1 MTIDL
6 PTVGNGLRA
15 VPCGALDADVAAE
28 RNDVGTSFKER
39 HRGRSLQVMLLTLSV
54 LTCASPAAAR
64 TITLTGG
71 DCEDVAILNA
81 DVPRMSYG
89 VVIDNGVVRADHNLR
104 LYSNTAVL
112 LRYPIERIP
121 AGQRITKAEL
131 TIAVNYLYANNSEI
145 HVRRLLADWGTGVCH
160 DFRQAYP
167 EKLPW
172 AEPGGLG
179 DGKDRVAKS
188 SAVFKVDKIA
198 EYTVDVT
205 EDVDLW
211 YTGGAVNRGW
221 IITPDIGGIHLLP
234 PYSPQYGGSSQ
245 WRLRITYEPE

>member
-1 MTIDL
+1 MTSDL
-6 PTVGNGLRA
+6 QQTPKRF
-15 VPCGALDADVAAE
+15 AAI
-28 RNDVGTSFKER
+28 VI
-39 HRGRSLQVMLLTLSV
+39 LLV
-54 LTCASPAAAR
+54 LTAPAAAR

-71 DCEDVAILNA
+71 DCEDVAILNS
-81 DVPRMSYG
+81 DVPRMSFG

-104 LYSNTAVL
+104 LYTNTAVL
-112 LRYPIERIP
+112 LRYPIDRIP

-131 TIAVNYLYANNSEI
+131 TLAVNYLYASNNEVHI
-145 HVRRLLADWGTGVCH
+145 RRLLTDWGTGVCH
-160 DFRQAYP
+160 DFRQAFP
-167 EKLPW
+167 EKLAW
-172 AEPGGLG
+172 AEPGGRG

-221 IITPDIGGIHLLP
+221 IFTADVGGIHLLP
-234 PYSPQYGGSSQ
+234 PYSPQHGGSSQ